1 MMTRGPKT
9 KGFSLPKLLAED
21 LNFLITN
28 RIPRALTTRLI
39 GWYSHIRSPILA
51 RISIWIWKIFTP
63 LDLSEARSTRFES
76 LRDCFIRELI
86 PGSRPIDPR
95 PAVIVSPCDGIIGEH
110 GSVALGQLFQA
121 KGCPYPLRD
130 LLIDP
135 LLEQQWE
142 GARFV
147 TIRITSA
154 MYHRFH
160 APHDGVISRIR
171 YVSGDTWNVNP
182 IALKRIE
189 KLFCKNERAILEM
202 TLSGT
207 NTPLL
212 MVPIAAILVASIR
225 IHCIE
230 TTFNARTKDGMSFTP
245 NTQITKGQEL
255 GWFEHGSTILV
266 FGPATLEIAPNLAVG
281 SVIRMGEPLL
291 NLQR

>member
-1 MMTRGPKT
+1 MTRKT
-9 KGFSLPKLLAED
+9 KTRGFSVPNFLAED

-28 RIPRALTTRLI
+28 RIPRALMTRFI
-39 GWYSHIRSPILA
+39 GWYSRIRSPILA
-51 RISIWIWKIFTP
+51 RISIRIWKIFTP
-63 LDLSEARSTRFES
+63 LDLSEAKSTRFES

-95 PAVIVSPCDGIIGEH
+95 PLAIVSPCDGIIGEH
-110 GSVALGQLFQA
+110 GTVKFGQLFQA

-147 TIRITSA
+147 TVRITSA

-160 APHDGVISRIR
+160 APHDGIISRIR
-171 YVSGDTWNVNP
+171 YISGDTWNVNP

-225 IHCIE
+225 IHCIN
-230 TTFNARTKDGMSFTP
+230 TTLNARSKDGMSFTP
-245 NTQITKGQEL
+245 NAQITKGQEL

-266 FGPATLEIAPNLAVG
+266 FAPARLNVAPHLAVG
-281 SVIRMGEPLL
+281 SVIKMGEPLL
-291 NLQR
+291 YLPP